1 MGKSAVKKMFV
12 RISQRMENFR
22 LRNVHC
28 CHTPPLQK
36 QCIEIWNDLCSSRC
50 WCPQFHIKNT
60 ELYLN
65 LCIQVSKVQILVCGI
80 DSGSPL
86 QSSVV

>member
-28 CHTPPLQK
+28 CHTPPLQSK
-36 QCIEIWNDLCSSRC
+36 FEMTCVLVDAGALSFTLKI
-50 WCPQFHIKNT
+50 
-60 ELYLN
+60 LN
-65 LCIQVSKVQILVCGI
+65 CT
-80 DSGSPL
+80 
-86 QSSVV
+86 